1 MLIGIR
7 GLCSFVSCLPED
19 IITCWRC
26 MKDQSPAVHC
36 SILKSPKV
44 NFVSYYYNI
53 GEKIR
58 YKQKYI
64 AYEVIVHQK
73 LCPFSFQNKSILLL
87 SPMLFLPLLYQ
98 RSVTLKL
105 SVISNQNII
114 FVCSYSLE
122 ICQANP

>member
-1 MLIGIR
+1 M
-7 GLCSFVSCLPED
+7 
-19 IITCWRC
+19 
-26 MKDQSPAVHC
+26 HC
-36 SILKSPKV
+36 SKLTSPKV

-58 YKQKYI
+58 YKQKYT

-98 RSVTLKL
+98 RSVTLKV

-114 FVCSYSLE
+114 FVCSYSVE

>member
-19 IITCWRC
+19 ILTCWQC

-36 SILKSPKV
+36 IILTSPKV

-64 AYEVIVHQK
+64 AYEVIVHRQ
-73 LCPFSFQNKSILLL
+73 LCPFSFRNKSILLL
-87 SPMLFLPLLYQ
+87 LPLLYL

-105 SVISNQNII
+105 SVIRNQNII
-114 FVCSYSLE
+114 FVCSYSVE
-122 ICQANP
+122 ICLANP

>member
-19 IITCWRC
+19 IITCRQC

-36 SILKSPKV
+36 SIYMSPKV

-64 AYEVIVHQK
+64 AYEVIVHRQ
-73 LCPFSFQNKSILLL
+73 LCPFSFRNKSILLL
-87 SPMLFLPLLYQ
+87 LPMLFLQLLYLT
-98 RSVTLKL
+98 SVTLKL
-105 SVISNQNII
+105 SVIRNQNII
-114 FVCSYSLE
+114 FVCSYSVE
-122 ICQANP
+122 ICLANP